1 MSSPAH
7 VRHCIDLLRQVLMCH
22 ADRTVEEKDDKGGVL
37 GFGTVHK
44 CVDWIELISKIDAW
58 NT

>member
-1 MSSPAH
+1 
-7 VRHCIDLLRQVLMCH
+7 MCH